1 MARNGK
7 ALPAASR
14 GSKAAEEILA
24 LAQRLSGRETAK
36 KRSILGRL
44 WK

>member
-1 MARNGK
+1 LTFPSDAT
-7 ALPAASR
+7 S
-14 GSKAAEEILA
+14 AEDILT
-24 LAQRLSGRETAK
+24 LAQRLSGRETVK